1 MIDKE
6 ILESKIDL
14 IMKNL
19 DYLGEIKMMDTEDFL
34 GSFEKIQATKHSL
47 QEVIEASLDIA
58 NNMIS
63 RQGWSRAET
72 YAEMFERLCENQ
84 VICEDLKDK
93 LVDMARFRN
102 LLVHRYGSIDDERLF
117 EILNESLGDIHR
129 FIEDI
134 YAYME
139 KV

>member
-1 MIDKE
+1 MIDRD
-6 ILESKIDL
+6 IFESKIDL
-14 IMKNL
+14 MMKNL
-19 DYLGEIKMMDTEDFL
+19 EYLDEVKMEDSEDFL
-34 GSFEKIQATKHSL
+34 RSFEKIQATKHSL

-58 NNMIS
+58 NNLIS
-63 RQGWSRAET
+63 RQGWPRAET

-117 EILNESLGDIHR
+117 EILQESLGDIHR
-129 FIEDI
+129 FIEVI

-139 KV
+139 